1 MSEVARRIGG
11 ILLPVTT
18 PFDPMTGDVAPV
30 PFRDNLRT
38 WIAEGIH
45 GVVLFGTTGEAPLL
59 DDAERLA
66 LMEYARDV
74 VPPESVLIAGAGAD
88 STRAAIR
95 LARALSAAGAEAVL
109 VHPPVFFAPALDSA
123 AIVAHYRAVADGSP
137 VPVLLYHFPR
147 FTHVEFEA
155 GLVAELA
162 RHPNI
167 IGLKDSSGD
176 VKRFAAYTEAVPD
189 DFRLLVGSGA
199 LLYTALELGAAG
211 GICAVGLLAP
221 SECVAIVREFAAG
234 RPAAAGRIQSRV
246 APVHKGVVARFG
258 ARGVKAALDLLGM
271 HGGDPRPPLLPLD
284 ERSAKAVADALRAA
298 GLVDAAAA
306 HAS

>member
-1 MSEVARRIGG
+1 VSGVAERIGG
-11 ILLPVTT
+11 ILVPVTT

-30 PFRDNLRT
+30 PFRDNLRA
-38 WIAEGIH
+38 WIAEGVH

-59 DDAERLA
+59 DEAERLA

-74 VPPESVLIAGAGAD
+74 VPPEAALIAGAGAD
-88 STRAAIR
+88 STRAAVR
-95 LARALSAAGAEAVL
+95 LARSLGAAGAEAVL

-123 AIVAHYRAVADGSP
+123 SIVAHYRAVADGSP
-137 VPVLLYHFPR
+137 VPVLLYHFPK

-176 VKRFAAYTEAVPD
+176 VKRFAAYTEAVPEGL
-189 DFRLLVGSGA
+189 RLLVGSGA

-211 GICAVGLLAP
+211 GICGLGLLAAAD
-221 SECVAIVREFAAG
+221 CAAIVGEFARG
-234 RPAAAGRIQSRV
+234 RPGEAGRIQSRIG
-246 APVHKGVVARFG
+246 PVHRDVVARYG
-258 ARGVKAALDLLGM
+258 VRGVKAALDLLGM
-271 HGGDPRPPLLPLD
+271 HGGDPRPPLRPLD
-284 ERSAKAVADALRAA
+284 DKAIRQVAEALRAA
-298 GLVDAAAA
+298 ALGGADAR
-306 HAS
+306 AS

>member
-1 MSEVARRIGG
+1 MSDLAHRIGG
-11 ILLPVTT
+11 VLVPVTT
-18 PFDPMTGDVAPV
+18 PFDPHTGDVAPV
-30 PFRDNLRT
+30 PFRENLRA
-38 WIAEGIH
+38 WLSEPLN

-59 DDAERLA
+59 EESERLA

-74 VPPESVLIAGAGAD
+74 VPADRVLIAGAGAD

-95 LARALSAAGAEAVL
+95 LAKALGEAGAEAVL
-109 VHPPVFFAPALDSA
+109 VHPPVFFAPALDA
-123 AIVAHYRAVADGSP
+123 RAVVTHYRAIADESP

-147 FTHVEFEA
+147 FTHIEFEA

-176 VKRFAAYTEAVPD
+176 VKRFAAFTEVAPA

-221 SECVAIVREFAAG
+221 AECARIVREFAEG
-234 RPAAAGRIQSRV
+234 RPHRAGRIQSRIG
-246 APVHKGVVARFG
+246 PVHKAVVASYG
-258 ARGVKAALDLLGM
+258 ARGVKAGLDMLGLY
-271 HGGDPRPPLLPLD
+271 GGAPRPPLLPVD
-284 ERSAKAVADALRAA
+284 ERTAKKIEDALRAA
-298 GLVDAAAA
+298 DLIGPAVRAG
-306 HAS
+306 

>member
-1 MSEVARRIGG
+1 VSGVAERIGG
-11 ILLPVTT
+11 ILVPVTT

-30 PFRDNLRT
+30 PFRDNLRA
-38 WIAEGIH
+38 WIAEGVH

-59 DDAERLA
+59 DEAERLA

-74 VPPESVLIAGAGAD
+74 VPPEAALIAGAGAD
-88 STRAAIR
+88 STRAAVR
-95 LARALSAAGAEAVL
+95 LARSLGAAGAEAVL

-123 AIVAHYRAVADGSP
+123 SIVAHYRAVADGSP
-137 VPVLLYHFPR
+137 VPVLLYHFPK

-176 VKRFAAYTEAVPD
+176 VKRFAAYTEAVPEG
-189 DFRLLVGSGA
+189 FRLLVGSGA

-211 GICAVGLLAP
+211 GICGLGLLAAAD
-221 SECVAIVREFAAG
+221 CAAIVGEFARG
-234 RPAAAGRIQSRV
+234 RPGEAGRIQSRIG
-246 APVHKGVVARFG
+246 PVHRDVVARYG
-258 ARGVKAALDLLGM
+258 VRGVKAALDLLGM
-271 HGGDPRPPLLPLD
+271 HGGDPRPPLRPLD
-284 ERSAKAVADALRAA
+284 DKAIRQVAEALRAA
-298 GLVDAAAA
+298 ALGGAEAR
-306 HAS
+306 AS

>member
-1 MSEVARRIGG
+1 VSGVAERIGG
-11 ILLPVTT
+11 ILVPVTT

-30 PFRDNLRT
+30 PFRDNLRA
-38 WIAEGIH
+38 WIAEGVH

-59 DDAERLA
+59 DEAERLA

-74 VPPESVLIAGAGAD
+74 VPPEAALIAGAGAD
-88 STRAAIR
+88 STRAAVR
-95 LARALSAAGAEAVL
+95 LARSLGAAGAEAVL

-123 AIVAHYRAVADGSP
+123 SIVAHYRAVADGSP
-137 VPVLLYHFPR
+137 VPVLLYHFPK

-176 VKRFAAYTEAVPD
+176 VKRFAAYTEAVPAG
-189 DFRLLVGSGA
+189 FRLLVGSGA

-211 GICAVGLLAP
+211 GICGLGLLAAAD
-221 SECVAIVREFAAG
+221 CAAIVGEFARG
-234 RPAAAGRIQSRV
+234 RPGEAGRIQSRIG
-246 APVHKGVVARFG
+246 PVHRDVVARYG
-258 ARGVKAALDLLGM
+258 VRGVKAALDLLGM
-271 HGGDPRPPLLPLD
+271 HGGDPRPPLRPLD
-284 ERSAKAVADALRAA
+284 DKAIRQVAEALRAA
-298 GLVDAAAA
+298 ALGGAEAR
-306 HAS
+306 AS

>member
-1 MSEVARRIGG
+1 VSGVAERIGG
-11 ILLPVTT
+11 ILVPVTT

-30 PFRDNLRT
+30 PFRDNLRA
-38 WIAEGIH
+38 WIAEGVH

-59 DDAERLA
+59 DEAERLA

-74 VPPESVLIAGAGAD
+74 VPPEAALIAGAGAD
-88 STRAAIR
+88 STRAAVR
-95 LARALSAAGAEAVL
+95 LARSLGAAGAEAVL

-123 AIVAHYRAVADGSP
+123 SIVAHYRAVADGSP
-137 VPVLLYHFPR
+137 VPVLLYHFPK

-176 VKRFAAYTEAVPD
+176 VKRFAAYTEAVPAG
-189 DFRLLVGSGA
+189 FRLLVGGGA

-211 GICAVGLLAP
+211 GICGLGLLAAAD
-221 SECVAIVREFAAG
+221 CAAIVGEFARG
-234 RPAAAGRIQSRV
+234 RPGEAGRIQSRIG
-246 APVHKGVVARFG
+246 PVHRDVVARYG
-258 ARGVKAALDLLGM
+258 VRGVKAALDLLGM
-271 HGGDPRPPLLPLD
+271 HGGDPRPPLRPLD
-284 ERSAKAVADALRAA
+284 DKAIRQVAEALRAA
-298 GLVDAAAA
+298 ALGGAEAR
-306 HAS
+306 AS

>member
-1 MSEVARRIGG
+1 MSVAQRIGG
-11 ILLPVTT
+11 ILVPVTT

-30 PFRDNLRT
+30 PFRDNLRS
-38 WIAEGIH
+38 WIADGVH

-59 DDAERLA
+59 DEDERLA

-74 VPPESVLIAGAGAD
+74 VPPEAVLIAGAGAD
-88 STRAAIR
+88 STRAAVR
-95 LARALSAAGAEAVL
+95 LARSLGAAGAEAVL
-109 VHPPVFFAPALDSA
+109 VHPPVFFAPALDVAS
-123 AIVAHYRAVADGSP
+123 IVAHYRAVADGSP
-137 VPVLLYHFPR
+137 VPVVLYHFPK

-176 VKRFAAYTEAVPD
+176 VKRFAAYTEAVPR

-211 GICAVGLLAP
+211 GICGLGLLAA
-221 SECVAIVREFAAG
+221 SDCAAIVRAFGQG
-234 RPAAAGRIQSRV
+234 RANEAGRIQSRI
-246 APVHKGVVARFG
+246 APVHKEVVARYG
-258 ARGVKAALDLLGM
+258 ARGVKAALDMIGL
-271 HGGDPRPPLLPLD
+271 HGGDPRPPLRPLD
-284 ERSAKAVADALRAA
+284 DKARRQVEEALSRAA
-298 GLVDAAAA
+298 LGGAAAR
-306 HAS
+306 AS

>member
-1 MSEVARRIGG
+1 MTEAARRIGG
-11 ILLPVTT
+11 ILVPVTT

-38 WIAEGIH
+38 WLGH
-45 GVVLFGTTGEAPLL
+45 GLDGVVLFGTTGEAPLL
-59 DDAERLA
+59 EESERLS
-66 LMEYARDV
+66 LMGYARDV
-74 VPPESVLIAGAGAD
+74 VPSDKVLIAGAGAD

-95 LARALSAAGAEAVL
+95 LARALGEAGAEAVL

-123 AIVAHYRAVADGSP
+123 SILAHYRAIADESP

-147 FTHVEFEA
+147 FVHVDLEA

-176 VKRFAAYTEAVPD
+176 VKRFAAYTEVVPE

-221 SECVAIVREFAAG
+221 AECARLVREFAEGRPQNAG
-234 RPAAAGRIQSRV
+234 RLQSRV
-246 APVHKGVVARFG
+246 GPVHKDVVARYG
-258 ARGVKAALDLLGM
+258 ARGVKAGLDILGM
-271 HGGDPRPPLLPLD
+271 HGGTPRPPLRPLD
-284 ERSAKAVADALRAA
+284 ERAVREVEEALRSAQLTGADVPAA
-298 GLVDAAAA
+298 
-306 HAS
+306 